1 MKSLCSFLAFGLV
14 IFFATATGSAQ
25 IPGPT
30 AEHAKWK
37 PYVGKWN
44 FELTDSENQVSKGTN
59 ETVESCG
66 GLWFVTTMETNM
78 AGMPFQ
84 GKGLD
89 GYDPEK
95 KKYISVWVDS
105 FTASPMIFEGE
116 YDKAGKV
123 LTMICE
129 GKDPTSGGAATWRS
143 TSEFM
148 SKDEYR
154 FVMFVKPKDGKEQQ
168 MMTVI
173 YKRAK

>member
-1 MKSLCSFLAFGLV
+1 MKSLCGFLSFGLG
-14 IFFATATGSAQ
+14 ILLAASTGFAQ
-25 IPGPT
+25 IPGPS

-37 PYVGKWN
+37 PYVGKWS
-44 FELTDSENQVSKGTN
+44 FELTDSENQVTKGTN
-59 ETVESCG
+59 ETVEACG
-66 GLWFVTTMETNM
+66 GMWFVTTMDTNM

-129 GKDPTSGGAATWRS
+129 GKDPMTGGAATWRS
-143 TSEFM
+143 TSEFV
-148 SKDEYR
+148 SQDEYK
-154 FVMFVKPKDGKEQQ
+154 FVMFVKPKDGKEQM
-168 MMTVI
+168 MMTVT
-173 YKRAK
+173 YKRRK